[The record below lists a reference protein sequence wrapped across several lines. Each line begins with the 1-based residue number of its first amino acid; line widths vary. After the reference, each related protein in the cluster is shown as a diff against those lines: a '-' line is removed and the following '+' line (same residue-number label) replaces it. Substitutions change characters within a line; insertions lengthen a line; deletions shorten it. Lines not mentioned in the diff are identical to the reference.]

1 VPDNKLELVVEIDT
15 NRANAS
21 IKSVNSSLS
30 SMEAA
35 AAKSARGASAGI
47 DGLTA
52 SMVKGA
58 AAGTVLGHAFERAV
72 GWLKEYGAEIVK
84 YAARTQTR
92 AWLPTN
98 SQRLT
103 TTTPPP

>member
-1 VPDNKLELVVEIDT
+1 MAADNKLELVVEIDT

-21 IKSVNSSLS
+21 IKSVDSSLS

-35 AAKSARGASAGI
+35 ADRSARGASTGI

-58 AAGTVLGHAFERAV
+58 VVGTGANQLSDCAAA
-72 GWLKEYGAEIVK
+72 
-84 YAARTQTR
+84 
-92 AWLPTN
+92 
-98 SQRLT
+98 
-103 TTTPPP
+103 

>member
-1 VPDNKLELVVEIDT
+1 METLAIGVAADGISRDLTDKAGFLLGLLLVVVELVVEIDT

-30 SMEAA
+30 SLEAA

-58 AAGTVLGHAFERAV
+58 AAGTVV
-72 GWLKEYGAEIVK
+72 S
-84 YAARTQTR
+84 AAC
-92 AWLPTN
+92 
-98 SQRLT
+98 
-103 TTTPPP
+103 